1 MAWIGAVVGALGSY
15 MSAKEANKSK
25 KTSTNMTTTS
35 EPWQPSVPYRQEA
48 LGRIYNMR
56 TGNSPLSTPNYLP
69 QNNAGNGNQIRRVD
83 PNAPGD
89 IDPSVSGDYTMRNF
103 GTASSWNPQDGGAAD
118 PWRPTGLLDM
128 PSNQDYGV
136 DTSWSGASDMFG
148 NSQPIMDRL
157 SSRALNGHQLYDP
170 SNQFTQSLLEGGSQN
185 PYFDQAFDAYSGYGG
200 DSDLARFKAML
211 FNGEMPGS
219 GASGSGG
226 VSRGGGGGARTAVTP
241 DLVGAKGY
249 MQEILNGTYD
259 GARNPYMD
267 AMIAARNKS
276 IGKSFRE
283 NAIPGINDEFSGAGR
298 FGGGLYATAL
308 GDASG
313 QYATALADSENQL
326 RYSDFEQWNADRMA
340 ALGYANQYDMNSI
353 DSAAQ
358 LEGSLASSAA
368 SSGASAYAADRSA
381 QTQLAL
387 ARMGALQDAI
397 GMGLDAEQFGMSGMG
412 NLAGQY
418 SQNQLAALGL
428 VPDLTGQDIR
438 DLQAAGGMGL
448 EMDTRRNNARAEAA
462 AQRAEAA
469 AQQRADQFR
478 WAQFNWDREQTAR
491 EEPWRREMQYADL
504 LNAYSGNYGRT
515 VTSGYGTAP
524 GAGVSEWGQAIQGGL
539 AGWNAARSS
548 SRRSSTARRRDD
560 PGVIQ

>member
-1 MAWIGAVVGALGSY
+1 MPDL
-15 MSAKEANKSK
+15 
-25 KTSTNMTTTS
+25 
-35 EPWQPSVPYRQEA
+35 SV
-48 LGRIYNMR
+48 
-56 TGNSPLSTPNYLP
+56 
-69 QNNAGNGNQIRRVD
+69 
-83 PNAPGD
+83 
-89 IDPSVSGDYTMRNF
+89 IDL
-103 GTASSWNPQDGGAAD
+103 A
-118 PWRPTGLLDM
+118 
-128 PSNQDYGV
+128 
-136 DTSWSGASDMFG
+136 MF
-148 NSQPIMDRL
+148 
-157 SSRALNGHQLYDP
+157 
-170 SNQFTQSLLEGGSQN
+170 LLETPER
-185 PYFDQAFDAYSGYGG
+185 PY
-200 DSDLARFKAML
+200 
-211 FNGEMPGS
+211 N
-219 GASGSGG
+219 
-226 VSRGGGGGARTAVTP
+226 
-241 DLVGAKGY
+241 
-249 MQEILNGTYD
+249 
-259 GARNPYMD
+259 
-267 AMIAARNKS
+267 

-448 EMDTRRNNARAEAA
+448 EMDTQRNNARAEAA

-491 EEPWRREMQYADL
+491 DEPWRREMQYADL
-504 LNAYSGNYGRT
+504 LNAYSG
-515 VTSGYGTAP
+515 GYGTETQSGQGGYN
-524 GAGVSEWGQAIQGGL
+524 GASMSSPWGQAIYGGL

-548 SRRSSTARRRDD
+548 SSGGTTR
-560 PGVIQ
+560 V